1 MTIKELEKIL
11 VDEKVSVNHYS
22 LSDST
27 FIKATEGFLIRKADN
42 GKWKLV
48 FEERGVQE
56 VDGTY
61 NNQHDVCIAFL
72 KAMSHDDKQLKKY
85 ITEIAEIK

>member
-1 MTIKELEKIL
+1 MTIKELERIL
-11 VDEKVSVNHYS
+11 INEKVDSDHYS
-22 LSDST
+22 LSDLT

-61 NNQHDVCIAFL
+61 NNQHDVCVAFL
-72 KAMSHDDKQLKKY
+72 KAMSHDDKQLSKY
-85 ITEIAEIK
+85 IPQSEIA

>member
-1 MTIKELEKIL
+1 MTIKELERIL
-11 VDEKVSVNHYS
+11 INEKVDSDYYS
-22 LSDST
+22 LSDLT

-61 NNQHDVCIAFL
+61 NNQHDVCVAFL
-72 KAMSHDDKQLKKY
+72 KAMSHDDKQLEKY
-85 ITEIAEIK
+85 IPKIA